1 MGLDP
6 KVRERFLK
14 LLGIETDAR
23 EPQFREDLRAL
34 DREAA
39 SRGMFQSGSHLHNIK
54 KSHERE
60 LEERAAL
67 AWGALTRAY
76 ESSASPDIPDL
87 GESLKSMLIE
97 EINSA
102 AQRMDGSFRSYVE
115 RIAPPSN
122 ARPQGV
128 DDCRRRL
135 IRKFEAEIDI
145 YTDAAAD
152 RRASQQEVRSHQYN
166 FYGAVGAVQTGA
178 NSHSNVVQNLNPAD
192 KTALLEALSLT
203 RDAIQMVS
211 ELSERQK
218 FELIEIADDCQQE
231 LEVSSPNSTKFLT
244 MLNVLATSIQTTA
257 SARPA
262 YAALKSALLPLGIT
276 LP

>member
-1 MGLDP
+1 MSLDP

-23 EPQFREDLRAL
+23 EPQFRQRLQGL

-39 SRGMFQSGSHLHNIK
+39 SRSMFQSGSHLHNITE
-54 KSHERE
+54 SHESE

-67 AWGALTRAY
+67 AWGCLTRAY
-76 ESSASPDIPDL
+76 ESSASPEVADL
-87 GESLKSMLIE
+87 AESLKSLLRE
-97 EINSA
+97 QINLSA
-102 AQRMDGSFRSYVE
+102 HRMDSSLQSYVE
-115 RIAPPSN
+115 RIAPPLH
-122 ARPQGV
+122 ARSQSV

-135 IRKFEAEIDI
+135 VRKFEAEIDI
-145 YTDAAAD
+145 YADTAAT
-152 RRASQQEVRSHQYN
+152 RRASQQEARSHQYN

-178 NSHSNVVQNLNPAD
+178 NSHSNVVQNLDPVD
-192 KTALLEALSLT
+192 KTALLEALSLA
-203 RDAIQMVS
+203 RDAIQTVS

-218 FELIEIADDCQQE
+218 IELIEIADDCQKE
-231 LEVSSPNSTKFLT
+231 LAAPNANNTKLLT
-244 MLNVLATSIQTTA
+244 MLNVLAATIQTTA